1 MFFKWKDSQNYL
13 DYFFFL
19 TFTLQCHNVLKVYP
33 GSFKGVLTTKDC
45 LSLSNIWME
54 LFPKILNGFQQL
66 TIFAKNSI
74 FLIKPFLMDGIQLC
88 QDYRATTRKQVTCY
102 HRVPRFDWVWLNKP
116 LSFITSVRH
125 RRGALKNVL
134 KKTNF
139 SLAGNTLGGS
149 WEEWQSNP
157 LRVAIG
163 ISK

>member
-1 MFFKWKDSQNYL
+1 MEGQSKLSWLFFF
-13 DYFFFL
+13 FFFL
-19 TFTLQCHNVLKVYP
+19 FTVPLC
-33 GSFKGVLTTKDC
+33 FKGVSGVLQRRIDNQGF
-45 LSLSNIWME
+45 LSLSNIWIE
-54 LFPKILNGFQQL
+54 LFPKILNGLQQL

-139 SLAGNTLGGS
+139 SLAGNTLGAS